1 MEKRSRL
8 FLVDGS
14 ALAYRSYFA
23 FIRNPLIN
31 SRGENTSAVF
41 GFANSLFKIINEQ
54 KPEYLAVVFDTKAPT
69 FRHKIYPEYKSTRL
83 KMPEDM
89 VTQLPK
95 IRELVEKLKLPFIEL
110 DGYEADD
117 LIGTI
122 ATHAAKK
129 KVQTVIVAGD
139 KDFMQLVGDGIVMM
153 VPQKGG
159 EEIEFLDAKGVEQK
173 MGVPPER
180 IIDLLTLMGDTSDNV
195 PGIPG
200 VGPKTAVDL
209 VKEFGGVEALM
220 EKVSSIKK
228 EKLRENI
235 VTHKEEAQ
243 LSRKLVTIDTAV
255 PFDWKL

>member
-1 MEKRSRL
+1 MEKRPRL

-31 SRGENTSAVF
+31 SRGENNSAVF

-54 KPEYLAVVFDTKAPT
+54 KPDYLAVVFDTKAPT
-69 FRHKIYPEYKSTRL
+69 FRHKIYPDYKSTRL

-95 IRELVEKLKLPFIEL
+95 IRELVDKMKLPLVEL

-122 ATHAAKK
+122 AVAASKK

-139 KDFMQLVGDGIVMM
+139 KDFMQLVEDGIVMM

-159 EEIEFLDAKGVEQK
+159 EEIEFLDARGVEQK

-180 IIDLLTLMGDTSDNV
+180 IIDLLTLMGDTSDHV

-209 VKEFGGVEALM
+209 IKEYG
-220 EKVSSIKK
+220 
-228 EKLRENI
+228 
-235 VTHKEEAQ
+235 
-243 LSRKLVTIDTAV
+243 
-255 PFDWKL
+255 